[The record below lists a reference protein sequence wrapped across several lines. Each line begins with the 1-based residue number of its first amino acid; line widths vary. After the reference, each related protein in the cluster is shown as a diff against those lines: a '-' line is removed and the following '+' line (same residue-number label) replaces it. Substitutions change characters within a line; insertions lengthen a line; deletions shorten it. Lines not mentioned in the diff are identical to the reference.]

1 VEVLNNDQPLS
12 DYVKTLNDNLRI
24 ICENSQKHLEAYN
37 ESNIAR
43 RNRTDKDAKH
53 IFNIGDYALVT
64 YPNRPPH
71 KLAPRYRG
79 PMVIVDQK
87 HPDIFVCR
95 DVITEKD
102 ISVHVDRLLEFR
114 HDKPPT
120 DDFVALAAADHDEFA
135 VEAIADHVGSGKK
148 PATYDFKIRWSV
160 MILREILGSLGVKLR
175 I

>member
-1 VEVLNNDQPLS
+1 MCR
-12 DYVKTLNDNLRI
+12 KII
-24 ICENSQKHLEAYN
+24 ICENSQKYLESYN
-37 ESNIAR
+37 EANNAR

-79 PMVIVDQK
+79 PMLIVDQK

-95 DVITEKD
+95 DIITEKD

-148 PATYDFKIRWSV
+148 PATYDFKIRWSGDPAEDSS
-160 MILREILGSLGVKLR
+160 IPWREARDLALNFTLMNTLNLNFYA
-175 I
+175 